1 MAQSDEI
8 GEDIHF
14 PTEEEMYELLTKNDQ
29 DISILK
35 EADRSFRQDEPVAV
49 IWDTAD
55 DQCYWCIG
63 FYIQNI
69 TDEEIQVDHL
79 TSKGQG
85 NYEKWY
91 NQMLTVSK
99 LFTLSSC
106 YHYYVENVKDIENA
120 FNAL

>member
-14 PTEEEMYELLTKNDQ
+14 PTEEEMYELLTKDNQ

-35 EADRSFRQDEPVAV
+35 EADKSFRQDEPVAV

-63 FYIQNI
+63 
-69 TDEEIQVDHL
+69 D
-79 TSKGQG
+79 
-85 NYEKWY
+85 
-91 NQMLTVSK
+91 
-99 LFTLSSC
+99 SS
-106 YHYYVENVKDIENA
+106 
-120 FNAL
+120 

>member
-14 PTEEEMYELLTKNDQ
+14 PTEEEMYELLTKDNQ
-29 DISILK
+29 DVSVLK

-85 NYEKWY
+85 NYEKWC

-99 LFTLSSC
+99 LFTLSRC
-106 YHYYVENVKDIENA
+106 YHYK
-120 FNAL
+120 